1 MRERLYVF
9 IAIFF
14 LPRHAKPRHTTC
26 LCQFSPVWLTS
37 HPYHE
42 LIRRSVH
49 AFNDLYYMISRSD
62 SPKCPSSFFE
72 TSKIPFIMP
81 RIILWLVITLE
92 HFFFFFFGV
101 NKNGALMVVSYPGKT
116 LGWGKLKLFYPARMR
131 GQPSLRM
138 PTNKNSLVEG
148 FEPGLVRQ
156 SERTLPA
163 EPSP

>member
-26 LCQFSPVWLTS
+26 LCQFSPAWLTS

-49 AFNDLYYMISRSD
+49 TFNDLYYMISRSD

-81 RIILWLVITLE
+81 RIILWLVIFLE
-92 HFFFFFFGV
+92 HLFFFFFWV
-101 NKNGALMVVSYPGKT
+101 NKNWPLWLYYTPGKA
-116 LGWGKLKLFYPARMR
+116 LGWGKLRPFYPVCLR
-131 GQPSLRM
+131 GPILTKDAYQQE
-138 PTNKNSLVEG
+138 LVG
-148 FEPGLVRQ
+148 RGI
-156 SERTLPA
+156 RT
-163 EPSP
+163 